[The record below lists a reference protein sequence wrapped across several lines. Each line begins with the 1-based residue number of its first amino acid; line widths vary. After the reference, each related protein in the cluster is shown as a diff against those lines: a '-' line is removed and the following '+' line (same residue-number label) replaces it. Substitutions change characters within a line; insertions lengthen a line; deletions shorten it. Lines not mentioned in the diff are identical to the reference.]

1 MRLYIYLYV
10 CGRGDGAQI
19 VGNEHERSDCWKPPF
34 YCWFI
39 FRRAESDSESLTP
52 KCLFNADLTACGS
65 RCASRGITSLSL
77 SRYAC
82 CYSFLSFF
90 FSKGFKLVKFDFSF
104 LLTLRYFWKI
114 FCVILQ
120 RLLYWFSL
128 RGSPRDMETHKD
140 LFLWLLYREKE
151 SIITRRHRG
160 WHHSHGRKIKKKSP
174 FLRLCRESV
183 SLDPRQLTPR
193 ILSWA
198 YIHTH
203 KCVCDT
209 YLSLSHWMV
218 IVKLCKTFFWKV
230 KGRLFSLSSLVGF
243 STVF

>member
-10 CGRGDGAQI
+10 CGRGAQI
-19 VGNEHERSDCWKPPF
+19 VGNEHERSDCWKPSF

-65 RCASRGITSLSL
+65 RCASRGITALYLSL
-77 SRYAC
+77 RMLL
-82 CYSFLSFF
+82 FFSFF
-90 FSKGFKLVKFDFSF
+90 RKVLKLWNLIFFF
-104 LLTLRYFWKI
+104 LLTLCYFWKI

-160 WHHSHGRKIKKKSP
+160 WHHSHGRKRKK
-174 FLRLCRESV
+174 ESLLETLSGV
-183 SLDPRQLTPR
+183 RVPRPSSTHPSYTVLSL
-193 ILSWA
+193 
-198 YIHTH
+198 HTH
-203 KCVCDT
+203 TSVCVW
-209 YLSLSHWMV
+209 YVPLSLS
-218 IVKLCKTFFWKV
+218 LDGYC
-230 KGRLFSLSSLVGF
+230 
-243 STVF
+243 

>member
-160 WHHSHGRKIKKKSP
+160 WHHSHGRKIKKK
-174 FLRLCRESV
+174 ESLLETLSGV
-183 SLDPRQLTPR
+183 RVPRPSSTHPSYTVLSL
-193 ILSWA
+193 
-198 YIHTH
+198 HTH
-203 KCVCDT
+203 TQVCVW
-209 YLSLSHWMV
+209 YVPLSLS
-218 IVKLCKTFFWKV
+218 LDGYC
-230 KGRLFSLSSLVGF
+230 
-243 STVF
+243 

>member
-1 MRLYIYLYV
+1 MRTRGRRTDRGKRARTIRLLEAPLLLLIYIPA
-10 CGRGDGAQI
+10 RG
-19 VGNEHERSDCWKPPF
+19 VGLGEFDSQVSLQCRSYGMWVSVRVARDHC
-34 YCWFI
+34 
-39 FRRAESDSESLTP
+39 
-52 KCLFNADLTACGS
+52 
-65 RCASRGITSLSL
+65 SLSL
-77 SRYAC
+77 ARHAV
-82 CYSFLSFF
+82 FLFFFF
-90 FSKGFKLVKFDFSF
+90 FSKGFKLVKFDYFF
-104 LLTLRYFWKI
+104 LLTLCYFWKI

-160 WHHSHGRKIKKKSP
+160 WHHSHGRKRKKKSP

-198 YIHTH
+198 YIHTQV
-203 KCVCDT
+203 CVCDT
-209 YLSLSHWMV
+209 YLSLS
-218 IVKLCKTFFWKV
+218 LDGYC
-230 KGRLFSLSSLVGF
+230 
-243 STVF
+243 

>member
-1 MRLYIYLYV
+1 MWVSVRVARDHL
-10 CGRGDGAQI
+10 
-19 VGNEHERSDCWKPPF
+19 
-34 YCWFI
+34 
-39 FRRAESDSESLTP
+39 
-52 KCLFNADLTACGS
+52 
-65 RCASRGITSLSL
+65 SLSL
-77 SRYAC
+77 SLRMLLFF
-82 CYSFLSFF
+82 SFFF

-120 RLLYWFSL
+120 RLLYWFSV

-160 WHHSHGRKIKKKSP
+160 WHHSHGRKIKKK
-174 FLRLCRESV
+174 ESLLETLSGV
-183 SLDPRQLTPR
+183 RVPRPSSTHPSYTVLSL
-193 ILSWA
+193 
-198 YIHTH
+198 HTH
-203 KCVCDT
+203 TLV

-218 IVKLCKTFFWKV
+218 IVKLCKTFSWKV